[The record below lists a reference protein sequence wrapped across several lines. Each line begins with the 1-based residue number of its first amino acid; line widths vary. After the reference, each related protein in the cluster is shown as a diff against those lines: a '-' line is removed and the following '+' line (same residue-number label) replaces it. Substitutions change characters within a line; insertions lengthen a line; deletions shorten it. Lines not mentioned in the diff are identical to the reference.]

1 VTPLRFEAQ
10 YAPLWDELQSELDRI
25 ESGGARRDGDA
36 ARLAQL
42 YRGCCEHLA
51 LSQERAYP
59 IRLVQRLQSLAY
71 RAHRVI
77 YRRQD
82 FGAGRLRQ
90 LVLVQIPEAVRLH
103 RRYFLVALALLWVP
117 TLLAAWATWRDP
129 AFALRILEPGSLD
142 EFRRMYGGEGQGLGP
157 HGRGASGDLGM
168 FGYYVMHNI
177 SLGFQCFAGG
187 LFAGLGSALFLV
199 YNGLFGGAVAGYVTA
214 SGHALN
220 FYSFVVTH
228 SAFELT
234 AICLSGAAGLRI
246 GHSWI
251 APGRRTRLE
260 ALKHASAEAVV
271 LIYAVFVFLLV
282 AAAIEAFW
290 SSAPWVAPRAKFTAG
305 ALAWSLVIAYLWRQG
320 RPPPR
325 PDAGTSAPGATG
337 AH

>member
-1 VTPLRFEAQ
+1 MTPLHFEAQ
-10 YAPLWDELQSELDRI
+10 YAPLWDELQAELDRI
-25 ESGGARRDGDA
+25 EGKAGAQSDA

-51 LSQERAYP
+51 LAQERAYP

-71 RAHRVI
+71 RAHRLI

-82 FGAGRLRQ
+82 YGASQLRQ
-90 LVLVQIPEAVRLH
+90 LILVRIPQAVRLH
-103 RRYFLVALALLWVP
+103 RGYFLAALALLWIP
-117 TLLAAWATWRDP
+117 TLLAGWATWRDP
-129 AFALRILEPGSLD
+129 SFALRILEPSHLE
-142 EFRRMYGGEGQGLGP
+142 EFRRMYGGQIDGLP
-157 HGRGASGDLGM
+157 ARGRGATGDLGM

-187 LFAGLGSALFLV
+187 LFAGLGSAFFLV

-246 GHSWI
+246 GHSWL

-260 ALKHASAEAVV
+260 ALKHASGEAIV

-290 SSAPWVAPRAKFTAG
+290 SAAPWVAPQAKFVAG
-305 ALAWSLVIAYLWRQG
+305 ALAWTLVITYLWRQG
-320 RPPPR
+320 RPPR
-325 PDAGTSAPGATG
+325 PGDAGRPGG
-337 AH
+337 ADAG